1 MKTRLGCSALF
12 LGLALLACTVGNGT
26 STVGPSG
33 PPVQIGQVT
42 SPTTGL
48 QVTATIIAAT
58 LGDDCGG
65 SSAGA
70 PAESSGISAD
80 CAPTDAGADGGGSG
94 GAAKGGCGGGSFC
107 QQSNVQLSFKAG
119 AGSTGAKIEIVSVT
133 LHDGTSGS
141 QLDDLTASK
150 PQIWSG
156 SGYVAWDQTVK
167 PNGETKASYNLSAPS
182 WSTLSSG
189 GSSTSTYAAKY
200 RLQVTVKIDGAQV
213 TLESAVLS
221 REPMVAT

>member
-1 MKTRLGCSALF
+1 MKTRLACSALL
-12 LGLALLACTVGNGT
+12 LGLALAASVACSAGNGGTVGT
-26 STVGPSG
+26 SG

-42 SPTTGL
+42 SPTSGL

-58 LGDDCGG
+58 LGDDCGST

-70 PAESSGISAD
+70 PSSGMAAD
-80 CAPTDAGADGGGSG
+80 CAPTDAGSG

-107 QQSNVQLSFKAG
+107 QQSNMQLSFKAS
-119 AGSTGAKIEIVSVT
+119 AGTTSAKIEIVSVT
-133 LHDGTSGS
+133 LHEGSSGNL
-141 QLDDLTASK
+141 LDDLTASK

-156 SGYVAWDQTVK
+156 SGYTAWDQTVK

-182 WSTLSSG
+182 WSTLSG
-189 GSSTSTYAAKY
+189 GNNTSTYAAKY
-200 RLQVTVKIDGAQV
+200 RLQVTVRIDGAQV